1 MYMKKNL
8 PTLGAFLRRR
18 RRLGVLVTAGRKK
31 MKAIWD
37 AEAGVTGTRSFIT
50 RRKQVFLKKKKGDS
64 HWGAKENCAERGRK
78 PLTYILLWKK
88 G

>member
-31 MKAIWD
+31 NESDLVIGRTGCGGRCDWYKIIYNQE
-37 AEAGVTGTRSFIT
+37 EAGVS
-50 RRKQVFLKKKKGDS
+50 
-64 HWGAKENCAERGRK
+64 
-78 PLTYILLWKK
+78 
-88 G
+88 